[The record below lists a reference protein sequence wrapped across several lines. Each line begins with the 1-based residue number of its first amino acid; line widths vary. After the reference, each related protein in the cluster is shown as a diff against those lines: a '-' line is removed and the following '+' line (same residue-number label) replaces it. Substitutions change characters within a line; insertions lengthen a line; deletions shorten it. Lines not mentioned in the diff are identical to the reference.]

1 MVQGKQK
8 SRTFRR
14 VYKKLPG
21 GKTKLFY
28 LKRKPS
34 KHKCGNCGI
43 LLKGVLRERPYKMQN
58 IAKSKKIPSRAFA
71 GNLCSKCARLV
82 IKNKARSK

>member
-1 MVQGKQK
+1 MVRGRFR

-21 GKTKLFY
+21 GTTKLFY

-34 KHKCGNCGI
+34 KHQCVNCGAV
-43 LLKGVLRERPYKMQN
+43 LKGMAAERPYKMRTMP
-58 IAKSKKIPSRAFA
+58 KSKKIPSRPFA
-71 GNLCSKCARLV
+71 GNLCSKCTRETL
-82 IKNKARSK
+82 KERTRRM